1 MRSRG
6 VLSVCLL
13 AAQTVIGQTRVS
25 LKDQGKEADFSGFSS
40 VRPFR
45 TGTTLPASCADGEMF
60 FKTDAPA
67 GGNLYGC
74 VAGSWV
80 QQGAGGG
87 GSPVLSVFGRTGH
100 VTAQAGDYS
109 FSQILGLVSNTQIGA
124 GVDAAK
130 IGSGTVDNTEFSYLD
145 GVTSP
150 IQAQLNSKAAASHT
164 HTAAGDVAGDLA
176 STTVVRI
183 QGRNVSSAAP
193 SDGQALIWNAAG
205 SEWRPATVSSG
216 GAVTSV
222 FGRTG
227 AVTAQTGD
235 YSFAQISGTVADS
248 QIGSGVNA
256 TKIGSGAVD
265 NTEFS
270 YLDGVTSPI
279 QAQLNSKAAAS
290 HSHTAAGDVT
300 GDLGSTTV
308 ARIRG
313 RSVSSVAPT
322 DGQVLAWSAA
332 TSEWVP
338 ATVGGGGGSGG
349 GAANTPL
356 DVTRSTATDLSVG
369 SNCSLASPC
378 RVRVGSVVYSFT
390 AAATATVTSGGGT
403 AYIYVAGDG
412 TLTVGIPS
420 SGMAVACNGCTAVA
434 GVTAFP
440 ADSIPVYEWAASSAQ
455 WATTGTDRRSILSAG
470 RRFASGP
477 GIVVSESGN
486 TVTISATGSGGGGG
500 GPAYA
505 TVQDEGTSLAQ
516 RSTLNFTGGGVT
528 CSDDSGNSRTTC
540 SIPNTAGGD
549 LSGTLSS
556 ATVAK
561 IQGRAVASTA
571 PSNGQVL
578 TWNGTSSQWEPQ
590 TPPGGGGGGGMP
602 ALFTQKMLGY
612 GLPGASSMG
621 LLGLSMNVDGTQS
634 GQGVSAAVPHRA
646 IRYTSGATAG
656 NDAGLTATT
665 NHGIFRRG
673 EVLRVYA
680 GIGSTVNVR
689 WWIALSGL
697 AGGEIA
703 SDSPNMHL
711 AGFRYSTSASDTT
724 FKCVTCA
731 TTGGGGCTATDSGV
745 AADTNRHLFEVAWT
759 GTAFQFKID
768 GTTVC
773 TNTTT
778 LPAVDQGYGP
788 VVRLRTLEAASKTLD
803 IGGIYLEKD
812 F

>member
-25 LKDQGKEADFSGFSS
+25 LKDQAKDADFSGFAS

-80 QQGAGGG
+80 QQGTGGG
-87 GSPVLSVFGRTGH
+87 GGPVLSVFGRTGH

-130 IGSGTVDNTEFSYLD
+130 IASGTVDNTEFGYLD

-150 IQAQLNSKAAASHT
+150 IQAQLN
-164 HTAAGDVAGDLA
+164 G
-176 STTVVRI
+176 
-183 QGRNVSSAAP
+183 
-193 SDGQALIWNAAG
+193 
-205 SEWRPATVSSG
+205 
-216 GAVTSV
+216 
-222 FGRTG
+222 
-227 AVTAQTGD
+227 
-235 YSFAQISGTVADS
+235 
-248 QIGSGVNA
+248 
-256 TKIGSGAVD
+256 
-265 NTEFS
+265 
-270 YLDGVTSPI
+270 
-279 QAQLNSKAAAS
+279 KAAAS

-308 ARIRG
+308 AKIRG
-313 RSVSSVAPT
+313 RSVSSVAPS

-338 ATVGGGGGSGG
+338 ATVSGGGGGGG
-349 GAANTPL
+349 TANTPL

-369 SNCSLASPC
+369 SNCSLTSPC

-412 TLTVGIPS
+412 ALTVGIPA
-420 SGMAVACNGCTAVA
+420 SGMTVTCNGCTTVA
-434 GVTAFP
+434 GVTSFP

-486 TVTISATGSGGGGG
+486 TVTISATGGGGGG
-500 GPAYA
+500 GYSV
-505 TVQDEGTSLAQ
+505 VQDKGTSLTQ
-516 RSTLNFTGGGVT
+516 RSTLNFTGGGVS
-528 CSDDSGNSRTTC
+528 CSDDAANSRTTC
-540 SIPNTAGGD
+540 AIPNTAGGD
-549 LSGTLSS
+549 LSGTLAN
-556 ATVAK
+556 ATVTRL
-561 IQGRAVASTA
+561 QGRAVAATA
-571 PSNGQVL
+571 PSSGQVL
-578 TWNGTSSQWEPQ
+578 TWSGTQWEPQ
-590 TPPGGGGGGGMP
+590 TSSGGGGGGMP
-602 ALFTQKMLGY
+602 ALFTQKVMGY
-612 GLPGASSMG
+612 ALPGNTSMG

-634 GQGVSAAVPHRA
+634 GLGVSASVPHRA

-673 EVLRVYA
+673 ELLRVYA

-697 AGGEIA
+697 AGAEVG

-711 AGFRYSTSASDTT
+711 AGFRYSTSASDAN
-724 FKCVTCA
+724 FMCVTCA
-731 TTGGGGCTATDSGV
+731 TTSGGGCTATDSGV
-745 AADTNRHLFEVAWT
+745 AADTNRHLFEVSWT
-759 GTAFQFKID
+759 GSAFQFKID
-768 GTTVC
+768 GTAVC

-778 LPAVDQGYGP
+778 LPGVDQGYGP
-788 VVRLRTLEAASKTLD
+788 VVRLRTLEAVAKTLD
-803 IGGIYLEKD
+803 IGGIYLEKV

>member
-25 LKDQGKEADFSGFSS
+25 LKDQAKDADFSGFAS

-80 QQGAGGG
+80 QQGTGGG
-87 GSPVLSVFGRTGH
+87 GGPVLSVFGRTGH

-130 IGSGTVDNTEFSYLD
+130 IASGTVDNTEFGYLD

-150 IQAQLNSKAAASHT
+150 IQAQLNGKAAASHS

-176 STTVVRI
+176 GTTVVRI
-183 QGRNVSSAAP
+183 QGRNVSAVAP

-235 YSFAQISGTVADS
+235 YSFSQISGTVANP
-248 QIGSGVNA
+248 QIAAGVDA
-256 TKIGSGAVD
+256 LKIGTGVVD
-265 NTEFS
+265 NTEFG

-279 QAQLNSKAAAS
+279 QAQLNGKAAAS

-308 ARIRG
+308 AKIRG
-313 RSVSSVAPT
+313 RSVSSVAPS

-338 ATVGGGGGSGG
+338 ATVSGGGGGGG
-349 GAANTPL
+349 TANTPL

-369 SNCSLASPC
+369 SNCSLTSPC

-403 AYIYVAGDG
+403 AFIYVAGDG
-412 TLTVGIPS
+412 ALTVGIPA
-420 SGMAVACNGCTAVA
+420 SGMTVTCNGCTTVA
-434 GVTAFP
+434 GVTSFP

-486 TVTISATGSGGGGG
+486 TVTISATGGGGGG
-500 GPAYA
+500 GGYSV
-505 TVQDEGTSLAQ
+505 VQDKGTSLTQ
-516 RSTLNFTGGGVT
+516 RSTLNFTGGGVS
-528 CSDDSGNSRTTC
+528 CSDDAANSRTTC
-540 SIPNTAGGD
+540 AIPNTAGGD
-549 LSGTLSS
+549 LSGTLAN
-556 ATVAK
+556 ATVTRL
-561 IQGRAVASTA
+561 QGRAVAATA
-571 PSNGQVL
+571 PSSGQVL
-578 TWNGTSSQWEPQ
+578 TWSGTQWEPQ
-590 TPPGGGGGGGMP
+590 TPSGGGGGGMP
-602 ALFTQKMLGY
+602 ALFTQKVMGY
-612 GLPGASSMG
+612 ALPGNTSMG

-634 GQGVSAAVPHRA
+634 GLGVSASVPHRA

-673 EVLRVYA
+673 ELLRVYA

-697 AGGEIA
+697 AGAEVG

-711 AGFRYSTSASDTT
+711 AGFRYSTSASDAN
-724 FKCVTCA
+724 FMCVTCA
-731 TTGGGGCTATDSGV
+731 TTSGGGCTATDSGV
-745 AADTNRHLFEVAWT
+745 AADTNRHLFEVSWT
-759 GTAFQFKID
+759 GSAFQFKID
-768 GTTVC
+768 GTAVC

-778 LPAVDQGYGP
+778 LPGVDQGYGP
-788 VVRLRTLEAASKTLD
+788 VVRLRTLEAVAKTLD